1 MRFKEQPECLDAR
14 QEYLSLRQAID
25 DFAAMVSQNHG
36 EHIQCRRGCYQ
47 CCVPPDTLF
56 RIEGEQILK
65 AVAGLAAPLRERI
78 RQRIE
83 KGEDPRCPLLEK
95 GGCMIYENRP
105 ILCRTQGMPL
115 AVHREGKVYDLEY
128 CRLNFTQVP
137 SDFELPRRYI
147 LDIGGTTELLATLNL
162 KLVVGVGLDPEQD
175 GRVSFSL
182 AALGKL
188 QGVSTPVE
196 WG

>member
-1 MRFKEQPECLDAR
+1 MRFKEQPECADAR
-14 QEYLSLRQAID
+14 QEYLTLRQAID
-25 DFAAMVSQNHG
+25 DFAALVSKNHR
-36 EHIQCRRGCYQ
+36 EHIQCRRGCYE

-65 AVAGLAAPLRERI
+65 AVSELPEPLQKRI
-78 RQRIE
+78 RDRIHD
-83 KGEDPRCPLLEK
+83 GGDSRCPLLEK

-128 CRLNFTQVP
+128 CRLNFTSIP
-137 SDFELPRRYI
+137 SGFELPRRHI
-147 LDIGGTTELLATLNL
+147 LDIEGTNELLASLNL
-162 KLVVGVGLDPEQD
+162 KLVGGVGLDPEED
-175 GRVSFSL
+175 GRVSFFM

-188 QGVSTPVE
+188 QGVATPVE
-196 WG
+196 RE